1 MPAAHA
7 LIKRPPPPPLFLC
20 APPASVSQFYDAP
33 LVRME
38 ISYASPS
45 AGDLTYSSSTSS
57 GSSMPNRPVKII
69 PLQHP
74 DTTSYGSS
82 GGGSSSSSSSSSSS
96 FWSNSLFSGWGS
108 KIRQMTIVDWIGMCF
123 PCFRWIR
130 TYRWREYLQVDLM
143 AGTTVGIMLVPQA
156 MSYAKLAG
164 LEPIYGLYSGFV
176 PIFIY
181 AIFGSSRQ
189 LAIGPVALVS
199 LLVSNVL
206 SGIAD
211 SSDALYTEL
220 AILLAL
226 MVGILEC
233 IMGLLR
239 LGWLIRFISH
249 SVISGFTTASAIVI
263 ALSQAKYFLGYD
275 IERSSEIVPIIKSII
290 SGADEFSWPP
300 FVMGSIILIILQTMK
315 HLGKSRKHLRFLRAM
330 GPLTAV
336 VLGTT
341 FVKIYHPSSITLVG
355 DIPQGLPS
363 FSIPRSFKYAK
374 SLIPTTLLITGVAI
388 LESVGIAKA
397 LAAKNG
403 YELDSNQ
410 ELFGLGVANIFG
422 SFFSAYPTTGSFSR
436 SAVNHE
442 SGAKS
447 GLSGIVT
454 GIIMGCALLF
464 LTPLFEYI
472 PQCALAAIVISAVIS
487 LVDYEEAIFLW
498 RVDKKDF
505 LLWTITSTTT
515 LFLGIEIGVLVG
527 VGVSL
532 AFVIHESANP
542 HIAVL
547 GRLPGTTVYRNIQ
560 QYPEAYTYN
569 GIVIVRID
577 APIYFAN
584 ISYIK
589 DRLREYEVV
598 VDKSTRRGPEVERIY
613 FVILEMAPVTYID
626 SSAVQALK
634 DLHHEYKSRDIQIAI
649 SNPNRE
655 VLLTLSKSRAVELIG
670 KEWYFVRVHD
680 AVQVCLQHVQSIKE
694 ASKTSDPSPE
704 EKPSFFQRFL
714 KQRGEDVLVAS
725 LESGSNSPS
734 DSTHSDPQLEPLLF
748 RKP

>member
-1 MPAAHA
+1 
-7 LIKRPPPPPLFLC
+7 
-20 APPASVSQFYDAP
+20 
-33 LVRME
+33 
-38 ISYASPS
+38 
-45 AGDLTYSSSTSS
+45 
-57 GSSMPNRPVKII
+57 
-69 PLQHP
+69 
-74 DTTSYGSS
+74 
-82 GGGSSSSSSSSSSS
+82 
-96 FWSNSLFSGWGS
+96 
-108 KIRQMTIVDWIGMCF
+108 
-123 PCFRWIR
+123 
-130 TYRWREYLQVDLM
+130 
-143 AGTTVGIMLVPQA
+143 

-694 ASKTSDPSPE
+694 VSKTSDPSPE

>member
-1 MPAAHA
+1 MD
-7 LIKRPPPPPLFLC
+7 
-20 APPASVSQFYDAP
+20 SED
-33 LVRME
+33 
-38 ISYASPS
+38 
-45 AGDLTYSSSTSS
+45 
-57 GSSMPNRPVKII
+57 
-69 PLQHP
+69 
-74 DTTSYGSS
+74 
-82 GGGSSSSSSSSSSS
+82 
-96 FWSNSLFSGWGS
+96 
-108 KIRQMTIVDWIGMCF
+108 
-123 PCFRWIR
+123 
-130 TYRWREYLQVDLM
+130 
-143 AGTTVGIMLVPQA
+143 
-156 MSYAKLAG
+156 
-164 LEPIYGLYSGFV
+164 SGFV
-176 PIFIY
+176 PIFMY

-189 LAIGPVALVS
+189 LAVGPVALVS

-206 SGIAD
+206 GSVAD
-211 SSDALYTEL
+211 TSSELYTEL

-263 ALSQAKYFLGYD
+263 GLSQAKYFLGYEID
-275 IERSSEIVPIIKSII
+275 RSSKIIPLVKSII
-290 SGADEFSWPP
+290 AGADKFQWPP
-300 FVMGSIILIILQTMK
+300 FVLGSVMLAILLVMK
-315 HLGKSRKHLRFLRAM
+315 HLGKSRKYLRFLRAA

-336 VLGTT
+336 VLGTL
-341 FVKIYHPSSITLVG
+341 FVKIFHPPSISLVG
-355 DIPQGLPS
+355 EIPQGLPK
-363 FSIPRSFKYAK
+363 FSVPRAFEYAE
-374 SLIPTTLLITGVAI
+374 SLIPTAFLITGVAI

-410 ELFGLGVANIFG
+410 ELFGLGVSNVLG

-447 GLSGIVT
+447 GVSGIVS
-454 GIIMGCALLF
+454 GIIITCALLF
-464 LTPLFEYI
+464 LTPLFESI
-472 PQCALAAIVISAVIS
+472 PQSALAAIVISAVIG
-487 LVDYEEAIFLW
+487 LVDYDEAIFLW

-505 LLWTITSTTT
+505 LLWTITSSMT

-527 VGVSL
+527 VGASL

-542 HIAVL
+542 HVAVL
-547 GRLPGTTVYRNIQ
+547 GRLPGTTVYRNVK

-598 VDKSTRRGPEVERIY
+598 VDSYTRRGPEVERIN
-613 FVILEMAPVTYID
+613 FVIIEMAPVTYID

-634 DLHHEYKSRDIQIAI
+634 DLYQEYKLRDIQIAI
-649 SNPNRE
+649 SNPNPDI
-655 VLLTLSKSRAVELIG
+655 LLTLSKSGLVELIG

-680 AVQVCLQHVQSIKE
+680 AVQVCLQHVQSLKPGYE
-694 ASKTSDPSPE
+694 SSQSSRSSTSD
-704 EKPSFFQRFL
+704 EKPSFLSQLFKPREES
-714 KQRGEDVLVAS
+714 RTPTD
-725 LESGSNSPS
+725 LESGNGRPPLAPIR
-734 DSTHSDPQLEPLLF
+734 DSQSEPLLS
-748 RKP
+748 KEH